1 VYVDGLLKAFAKP
14 FLEPGTV
21 ETVSILLD
29 KYASCEWDEKTVL
42 TGGKSGAW
50 RIDPRKYVIELRKDA
65 DLWRRLERGG
75 KRGDVL

>member
-1 VYVDGLLKAFAKP
+1 MLMDFSAFAKP

-29 KYASCEWDEKTVL
+29 KYAFCEWDEKTVL

-50 RIDPRKYVIELRKDA
+50 RIDRRKYIIELRKDA
-65 DLWRRLERGG
+65 ETPSC
-75 KRGDVL
+75 GDD